1 MIATITKVIIVQMMN
16 NEFICKFIMLVY
28 SFCVIQ
34 IFEYMQ
40 LSICNC
46 VFMIS
51 GINLVKPINSV
62 AIFLN
67 YQFSLVLMKKY
78 KACPKNTKHKQ

>member
-40 LSICNC
+40 LSICSC
-46 VFMIS
+46 VFILHIS
-51 GINLVKPINSV
+51 SQTSLE
-62 AIFLN
+62 
-67 YQFSLVLMKKY
+67 YQYFSQYLLLPH
-78 KACPKNTKHKQ
+78 AC